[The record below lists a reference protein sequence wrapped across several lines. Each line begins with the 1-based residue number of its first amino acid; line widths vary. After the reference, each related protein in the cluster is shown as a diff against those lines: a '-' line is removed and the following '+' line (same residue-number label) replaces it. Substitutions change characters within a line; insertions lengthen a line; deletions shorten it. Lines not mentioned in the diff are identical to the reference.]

1 MTNFNFLKTD
11 PQFATFA
18 DTAIQAELVLPISPA
33 FSATG
38 SRTALEFAVK
48 WLYSVDNSLEKP
60 YDEKLVTLINT
71 EDFKDL
77 LPNGL
82 KFKIEYIRKLGNN
95 ATHNPGGVTTDQA
108 WLSLENLHSFMSF
121 IAYCYS
127 ADYEE
132 TTFSKSLASAEKPA
146 VIPPAPPA
154 DPDVDFET
162 LLNKNLPVREKLT
175 AKRIHQLKKGYTV
188 KPMDFTEDQTR
199 KAYIDVMLTDAGWQ
213 RGTNW
218 FDEYKIDEMPNKSGY
233 GIADYVLFGDDGMPL
248 AVVEAKRTSA
258 NVEKGRQQ
266 AVLYA
271 DFLEKKF
278 GQRPILFLTNGYET
292 RIWNDKYYPE
302 RQVSGIYSKRDLEK
316 EFNKMKSR
324 QSLKCVTAGRADALL
339 AHVTGV
345 KDEIS
350 NRYYQKEAIQSVCDA
365 FGERNRRK
373 ALLVMATGSG
383 KTRTVISIVDVLER
397 YGWAKNVLFLADRQ
411 ALVTQAKRAFANLM
425 PNLSLCNLVE
435 NKVDISA
442 RAIFSTYQ
450 TIMNRIDDT
459 RDDKGNRLF
468 TPGHFDLIIVD
479 EAHRSIYNKYK
490 DIFTYF
496 DALLVG
502 LTATPKDDIDKNT
515 YEIFDLESG
524 VPTYGY
530 ELAQAVQDKYL
541 VDYVS
546 IESEL
551 KFISQ
556 GILYDDLAPEEKEE
570 YENTFSD
577 EEGTMP
583 DAIDAGALNE
593 WLFNYDTI
601 KKALHLLMENGQRID
616 YGSKIGKTIIF
627 AKNHNHAEK
636 VLEVWGKE
644 FPDYPAHYCQVI
656 DNRINYPQS
665 IIDKFSDPRQFPQI
679 AISVDM
685 LDTGID
691 VPEILNLVFFKK
703 VFSRAKFWQ
712 MIGRGTRLCPGV
724 LDGDDKAQFY
734 IFDLCGNFAF
744 FRMGAKGREAGAV
757 ATLQERMFNTKAEMV
772 YKLQDMVYQ
781 TDDLKAYRVQLVQD
795 LVSKVTH
802 LNRENFAVKQ
812 HLRTIDK
819 FQTESDFT
827 TLTYE
832 NILQIAEH
840 IAPLVPPAQE
850 EISAVRFDMLIYQ
863 IELAMLAAKSY
874 KRAKNDLIK
883 KTQEL
888 SRYATIPA
896 VVEQS
901 ELIEQI
907 LHNAYLE
914 RAGIM
919 DYENI
924 RIKLRD
930 LIKFI
935 PPDERT
941 RYDTNFTDDILS
953 TEWNESQLDNE
964 DLANYKKKV
973 NYYIK
978 QNESIPVIAKL
989 KGNVPLTPQDIE
1001 SLESILWGELGTKE
1015 QYDAQYGKTPLGE
1028 LVRSIVGLSQQAANG
1043 AFSEFL
1049 NDAELDSRQM
1059 HFVKQIVNYIVKN
1072 GMMKDLAILQE
1083 SSFSDLGGVS
1093 EVFNDM
1099 KIFLKLRKVIEGITS
1114 NAAA

>member
-1 MTNFNFLKTD
+1 MTTNFNFLKSA

-33 FSATG
+33 FAATG

-48 WLYSVDNSLEKP
+48 WLYSVDNSLKKP
-60 YDEKLVTLINT
+60 YEDKLVTLINT
-71 EDFKDL
+71 DDFKDL
-77 LPNGL
+77 LPHGL

-95 ATHNPGGVTTDQA
+95 ATHNPGGVTADQA

-121 IAYCYS
+121 VAYCY
-127 ADYEE
+127 ATDYEE
-132 TTFSKSLASAEKPA
+132 TTFSKSVAPTVKP
-146 VIPPAPPA
+146 VETPITPPTEPE
-154 DPDVDFET
+154 VDFET
-162 LLNKNLPVREKLT
+162 LLNENFPVREKLT

-199 KAYIDVMLTDAGWQ
+199 KAYIDVMLQDAGWV
-213 RGTNW
+213 RGVNW
-218 FDEYKIDEMPNKSGY
+218 FDEYRIDEMPNKSGY
-233 GIADYVLFGDDGMPL
+233 GIADYVLFGDDGLPL
-248 AVVEAKRTSA
+248 AVAEAKRTSA

-278 GQRPILFLTNGYET
+278 GCRPVLFLTNGYET
-292 RIWNDKYYPE
+292 RIWSDKYYPE
-302 RQVSGIYSKRDLEK
+302 RLVSGIYSKRDLEK
-316 EFNKMKSR
+316 EFNKMKIR
-324 QSLKCVTAGRADALL
+324 QPLKGVT
-339 AHVTGV
+339 V

-365 FGERNRRK
+365 FSERNRRK

-442 RAIFSTYQ
+442 RAVFSTYQ
-450 TIMNRIDDT
+450 TIMNCIDDT

-502 LTATPKDDIDKNT
+502 LTATPKDEIDKNT

-530 ELAQAVQDKYL
+530 ELSQAVQDGYL
-541 VDYVS
+541 VDFVS

-556 GILYDDLAPEEKEE
+556 GIAYNDLSAEEKEE

-577 EEGTMP
+577 EEGNMP
-583 DAIDAGALNE
+583 DSIDAGALNE

-616 YGSKIGKTIIF
+616 YGTKIGKTIIF

-636 VLEVWGKE
+636 ILEVWGKE
-644 FPDYPAHYCQVI
+644 FPDYPAHYTQVI

-665 IIDKFSDPRQFPQI
+665 IIDKFSDPKQFPQI

-744 FRMGAKGREAGAV
+744 FRMGSKGREVETV

-772 YKLQDMVYQ
+772 YKLQDLVYQ
-781 TDDLKAYRVQLVQD
+781 TDELKAYRVQLVQD
-795 LVSKVTH
+795 LVLKITR
-802 LNRENFAVKQ
+802 LNRDNFAVKQ
-812 HLRTIDK
+812 HLRTIDN

-840 IAPLVPPAQE
+840 IAPLVPPAQD
-850 EISAVRFDMLIYQ
+850 EISAVRFDILIYQ

-883 KTQEL
+883 KAQEL

-896 VVEQS
+896 VAEQG

-907 LHNAYLE
+907 IHNAYLE
-914 RAGIM
+914 RAGII
-919 DYENI
+919 DYEDI
-924 RIKLRD
+924 RIRLRD

-935 PPDERT
+935 PPDERE
-941 RYDTNFTDDILS
+941 RYHTNFEDDILS
-953 TEWNESQLDNE
+953 TEWNESQLDND

-973 NYYIK
+973 NYYIT
-978 QNESIPVIAKL
+978 QNQHIPAIAKL
-989 KGNVPLTPQDIE
+989 KGNVPLTAIDLTV
-1001 SLESILWGELGTKE
+1001 LETLLWTDLGTKE
-1015 QYDAQYGKTPLGE
+1015 QYDAQFGKTPLGE
-1028 LVRSIVGLSQQAANG
+1028 LVRSIIGLSQQAANE

-1072 GMMKDLAILQE
+1072 GMMKDLSILQE
-1083 SSFSDLGGVS
+1083 SPFADLGRVS
-1093 EVFNDM
+1093 EVFSDM
-1099 KIFLKLRKVIEGITS
+1099 QQFMRLRTVIERINS
-1114 NAAA
+1114 NAIAA